1 MAVSCIFLC
10 CRGDRVLF
18 LPREREVEVSS
29 FGSLLKRK
37 DMAKRGARSETERG
51 RRGGLYPEAVAGA
64 RMQTGRENV
73 DNSQFSRTRRVA
85 SHPVM
90 TASRQRQHAE
100 ADVAPPESGR
110 GPLGGRKKIR
120 DSPFKLFGRRS
131 EAGVLVAEQLL
142 IVRVRLR
149 DRPSAL
155 MEWPDWLERAVA
167 VPKVPLSPCS
177 CLGEPAHDSTQPADQ
192 RRNNPSGPGGQG
204 PHRRPSSRIWGA
216 HPVAPPCTQSRRGH

>member
-1 MAVSCIFLC
+1 MDWGGGQGAECGASVSQVASDIPASAGVRQPVETGVMAVSCIFLC

-37 DMAKRGARSETERG
+37 DMARRGARSETERG

-73 DNSQFSRTRRVA
+73 DNRQFSRTRRVV

-100 ADVAPPESGR
+100 ADIAPPESGR
-110 GPLGGRKKIR
+110 GPLGGQEK
-120 DSPFKLFGRRS
+120 DSRFAIQAFRSPLRGRCAR
-131 EAGVLVAEQLL
+131 G
-142 IVRVRLR
+142 
-149 DRPSAL
+149 
-155 MEWPDWLERAVA
+155 RAA
-167 VPKVPLSPCS
+167 SHSK
-177 CLGEPAHDSTQPADQ
+177 
-192 RRNNPSGPGGQG
+192 
-204 PHRRPSSRIWGA
+204 GA
-216 HPVAPPCTQSRRGH
+216 IA